1 MSARPNKTEASSLNT
16 TTDLS
21 SAIEALA
28 PDAANLA
35 EGNAFSTAAPEN
47 PLQRRIVVSI
57 RASLSEL
64 CLQKNKATWAPSQE
78 ALKSMF
84 QQKKF
89 TSLEG
94 SADNQGD
101 LKSIVLHKMQ
111 IDHSRSTFP
120 VALGARI
127 TGVDDAS
134 FSSTGE
140 AYSAIVLPQSENSV
154 GKTLQ
159 ADDVSLA
166 YEFSKKVLTGPGR
179 RFRLPNTPL
188 SLVSRRLLAVP
199 GIHVGEPRRE
209 GRA

>member
-16 TTDLS
+16 TNDLS

-140 AYSAIVLPQSENSV
+140 AYSAIVLPHFVEPSIF
-154 GKTLQ
+154 
-159 ADDVSLA
+159 LA
-166 YEFSKKVLTGPGR
+166 GA
-179 RFRLPNTPL
+179 NTEQEKESQVETSDQYQDQDGNP
-188 SLVSRRLLAVP
+188 SGTIIVAQNQ
-199 GIHVGEPRRE
+199 GQH
-209 GRA
+209 